1 MREHRP
7 VSHVGPMTAPDSL
20 LNLDLTVL
28 LIVLASSAIV
38 LETIGLRLWR
48 KRLDF
53 RDMGDSMVI
62 GLSWVGLR
70 VFGAKALAFAAWVWT
85 WQNLALF
92 EVDLTN
98 PLSWVAYW
106 LVGDFIYY
114 WTHRL
119 EHRVR
124 VLWCSHLVHHSSEQ
138 FNLATAVRQ
147 PWTESFYKPVVAL
160 WAPLLGFHPTM
171 YVFVGAVSL
180 AIGQWQHLDWFPKV
194 RVLDAFVM
202 SPSNHRV
209 HHGRN
214 ERYLDRNFGGSLV
227 IWDRA
232 FGTYQ
237 CEDEPAEYGVLNYRP
252 HRSPLGASLGGF
264 PDLVDD
270 MRRAGPAGAFR
281 LAVGRPGLKLDNRR
295 ADANPVQL

>member
-1 MREHRP
+1 MRLRCTMG
-7 VSHVGPMTAPDSL
+7 HVGAMIAPDTL
-20 LNLDLTVL
+20 LGIDLTVL
-28 LIVLASSAIV
+28 LIVAASSAIA
-38 LETIGLRLWR
+38 LETLGLRLWR
-48 KRLDF
+48 CGVDF
-53 RDMGDSMVI
+53 RDMGDSVMI
-62 GLSWVGLR
+62 GLSWVGIR
-70 VFGAKALAFAAWVWT
+70 VFGAKVVAFAAWVWT

-92 EVDLTN
+92 DINLTN

-106 LVGDFIYY
+106 LIGDFVYY

-124 VLWCSHLVHHSSEQ
+124 LLWCSHLVHHSSEQ

-147 PWTESFYKPVVAL
+147 PWTEAFYKPIVAL

-171 YVFVGAVSL
+171 YVFVGALSL

-194 RVLDAFVM
+194 RMLDALVM

-214 ERYLDRNFGGSLV
+214 EQYLDRNFGGSLV
-227 IWDRA
+227 VWDRA
-232 FGTYQ
+232 FGTYER
-237 CEDEPAEYGVLNYRP
+237 EDEPADYGVLHYRR

-264 PDLVDD
+264 PELVDD
-270 MRRAGPAGAFR
+270 MRGVGARNALR
-281 LAVGRPGLKLDNRR
+281 LAVGRPGLRLNDVR
-295 ADANPVQL
+295 VETH